1 MPSQV
6 QNSAACSFASY
17 TELVKTLLGL
27 YVKGKHA
34 YTWILSLESGPIP
47 NIPPC
52 ALANILKP
60 LVPNISVKADSAFIG
75 DIIGNF

>member
-1 MPSQV
+1 M
-6 QNSAACSFASY
+6 
-17 TELVKTLLGL
+17 T
-27 YVKGKHA
+27 

-47 NIPPC
+47 NIPHC
-52 ALANILKP
+52 ALANALKP